1 MKALRSLSRYFL
13 PLLCGAL
20 LTLTACGND
29 DDDDSTISSDGTV
42 TWTHNGQ
49 TYTSTNYS
57 AAVVDGTN
65 KIIIGGSSADLKNT
79 VSLALEGINT
89 KGVAVYDLR
98 KGSVLDDLP
107 AAGLTLTTGTG
118 TGATG
123 TTYNTLY
130 GPAASN
136 GTITVTQYDKAGQKI
151 SGTFSFTGGTTPFST
166 GSGNQ
171 VVTNGSFSFTK
182 FR

>member
-1 MKALRSLSRYFL
+1 MKALRNLSRYFL
-13 PLLCGAL
+13 PLLYGGL
-20 LTLTACGND
+20 LTLTACSD
-29 DDDDSTISSDGTV
+29 DDDDNSSIPSDGTV

-57 AAVVDGTN
+57 VAIVDGTS
-65 KIIIGGSSADLKNT
+65 KIIINGSSADQKNT

-89 KGVAVYDLR
+89 KGAAVYDLR
-98 KGSVLDDLP
+98 KSSVLDNLP
-107 AAGLTLTTGTG
+107 AGGLTLTTSTG
-118 TGATG
+118 TTG

-151 SGTFSFTGGTTPFST
+151 SGTFNFTGGATPFST